1 MALMRSALYAARMT
15 GPPTPATDE
24 GLLPKL
30 ASPPST
36 TSELA
41 TINIS
46 RHVGALTSLLNAL
59 DTAVS
64 PDDPPRA
71 LAKLVDFVRP
81 RASDI
86 TRALLDEPAPRADA
100 GRLRRAFEHTAGAA
114 ERTQALLL
122 ILESEPALARRL
134 TLHICASV
142 RGRRLRELLSEQG
155 IPEQEGLIGGTLRRL
170 RDRVLPPLPERES
183 WLDLFSELFSSPR
196 DGTWVAA
203 VPLDVWRRLYHVV
216 ASQLASDAAEAGPAD
231 AATLS
236 AGRVQL
242 AFESRAAIAMVSHRL
257 AALGV
262 DPVLRRYYAPAAQHE
277 SPFLEQAHE
286 LSSWSPSAA
295 PDDEGLIQH
304 ARVLLDQCTDI
315 LRNVRKLART
325 QGTTT
330 RLTTTVL
337 RGKALVRRL
346 ELLLA
351 LHYPTADATA
361 DGAFSNLFVDL
372 VDGESD
378 SRSVG
383 RFVQETTDLVALQI
397 TEHAARTGDHYVTQ
411 TRSEYWS
418 MARSAAGAGGIIS
431 VMALIKLLISGLD
444 LPVFWNAFLS
454 GLNYA
459 AGFVLIHVLHMTV
472 ATKQPAMTAAK
483 IAATLEPVT
492 LGRSGTNGAGA
503 RTTPLSGVVTLI
515 ASISRTQL
523 VAIAG
528 NVLVAVPGSFIVAA
542 LCQYVLG
549 VTIVDAK
556 KATYLLESVHP
567 FESLALAYAAVAGV
581 CLFLAGIV
589 CGYADNLCLVSRFP
603 ERLRRSDGLGRLLG
617 QERREAVADYMTSNL
632 GAVVGNATFGFMLA
646 YVGFFG
652 EILGLPLDIRHVTF
666 SSAYVAWGTLGLG
679 GDVDAWLLVGSVIGV
694 ALIALLNLA
703 VSFALAL
710 HIAMRA
716 RGAGVVAALRIA
728 GALRDHVRSHGRDFI
743 WPPPDVVP
751 SANVPPPP
759 SS

>member
-1 MALMRSALYAARMT
+1 MSA
-15 GPPTPATDE
+15 PSTPAIDE
-24 GLLPKL
+24 GPLSKL
-30 ASPPST
+30 EPSPSI
-36 TSELA
+36 TSEIA
-41 TINIS
+41 TINIR

-59 DTAVS
+59 DASVR
-64 PDDPPRA
+64 PGDPPHG
-71 LAKLVDFVRP
+71 LAKLVDFLRP
-81 RASDI
+81 RPSDI
-86 TRALLDEPAPRADA
+86 TRALLDEPAPKTDA
-100 GRLRRAFEHTAGAA
+100 GRFRLAFEHTAGAV
-114 ERTQALLL
+114 ERTEALILV
-122 ILESEPALARRL
+122 LESEGALARRL
-134 TLHICASV
+134 TLHVCASV

-155 IPEQEGLIGGTLRRL
+155 IPEQESLIGGTLRRL
-170 RDRVLPPLPERES
+170 RDRLLPPLPERAS

-203 VPLDVWRRLYHVV
+203 VPLDLWRRLYCVIT
-216 ASQLASDAAEAGPAD
+216 SQLGSGDGSDSAD
-231 AATLS
+231 TGNDDATTMS
-236 AGRVQL
+236 AGRTQL
-242 AFESRAAIAMVSHRL
+242 AFESRAAVAMVSHRL

-262 DPVLRRYYAPAAQHE
+262 DPVLRRYYAPAAQNE

-286 LSSWSPSAA
+286 LSSWSPGAT
-295 PDDEGLIQH
+295 PDEAGLIKH
-304 ARVLLDQCTDI
+304 ALVLLDQCTQI
-315 LRNVRKLART
+315 LRQVRKLAST

-330 RLTTTVL
+330 QLTTTVL

-351 LHYPTADATA
+351 LHHPTVDAGAHWAFAD
-361 DGAFSNLFVDL
+361 LFVDL
-372 VDGESD
+372 VDGESN

-411 TRSEYWS
+411 TRSEYWA

-431 VMALIKLLISGLD
+431 VMALVKLLISGLD

-483 IAATLEPVT
+483 IAATLEPVKQ
-492 LGRSGTNGAGA
+492 GRPGSSGARL

-528 NVLVAVPGSFIVAA
+528 NVLVAVPGSFVVAA
-542 LCQYVLG
+542 LCQYALG
-549 VTIVDAK
+549 VTIVDAE
-556 KATYLLESVHP
+556 KANYLLESVHP
-567 FESLALAYAAVAGV
+567 FQSLALAYAALAGI

-589 CGYADNLCLVSRFP
+589 SGYVDNLCLVSRFP
-603 ERLRRSDGLGRLLG
+603 ERLRRSAWLGRALG
-617 QERREAVADYMTSNL
+617 DERRESIADYMTSNL
-632 GAVVGNATFGFMLA
+632 GAVVGNAAFGFMLA

-666 SSAYVAWGTLGLG
+666 SSAYVAWGALGLG
-679 GDVDAWLLVGSVIGV
+679 GDVDAWLLVGAVVGV
-694 ALIALLNLA
+694 ALIALCNLA

-710 HIAMRA
+710 HVAMRA
-716 RGAGVVAALRIA
+716 RGAGVAAALRIA
-728 GALRDHVRSHGRDFI
+728 GALRDHLRTNGRDFI
-743 WPPPDVVP
+743 WPPPDP
-751 SANVPPPP
+751 GPPPDAP
-759 SS
+759 PNPPPIV